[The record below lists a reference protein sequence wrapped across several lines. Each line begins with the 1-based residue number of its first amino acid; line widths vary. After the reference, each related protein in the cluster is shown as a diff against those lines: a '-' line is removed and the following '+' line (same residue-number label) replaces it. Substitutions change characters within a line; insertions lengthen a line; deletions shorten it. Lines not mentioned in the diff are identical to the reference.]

1 MRKIFAQMRDMFS
14 LRWYGFPIYMAELP
28 SNPKRLI
35 VVDLASIGG
44 FIVIGFLLRL
54 FLPSLGWLPL
64 LLWVPYAAVRAYLFY
79 RTHKKGKKTEIILI
93 LFGI

>member
-14 LRWYGFPIYMAELP
+14 LKWYGSPIYTEEPP

-35 VVDLASIGG
+35 VIDLTSIGG
-44 FIVIGFLLRL
+44 FIAIGFILRL

-79 RTHKKGKKTEIILI
+79 RGDKKGKQQKQ
-93 LFGI
+93 